1 MKRIKVNEDELEEYD
16 VTSGGNDYIFEDI
29 YDEVFGAEEWVE
41 DSGST
46 DVVGFVSG
54 EPVVCS
60 THNNSMSFAHIR
72 TPSAN
77 INKIASITLAKE
89 ILRRIGD
96 ALERVLR
103 DVTDERC
110 EYSTDD
116 VVNGTFEDES
126 GIIVKSEIDNSTVT
140 MYFYQKLT
148 T

>member
-1 MKRIKVNEDELEEYD
+1 MEEYD
-16 VTSGGNDYIFEDI
+16 VTSNGNNYIYEDI

-41 DSGST
+41 DSEGT
-46 DVVGFVSG
+46 DVVGFVLG
-54 EPVVCS
+54 KPVVCS
-60 THNNSMSFAHIR
+60 TYNNTMSFAHIR

-103 DVTDERC
+103 DVTDERR
-110 EYSTDD
+110 EYFTDD
-116 VVNGTFEDES
+116 VINGAFEDES
-126 GIIVKSEIDNSTVT
+126 GIIVKPNVGNSTVT
-140 MYFYQKLT
+140 ISFYQKLT

>member
-60 THNNSMSFAHIR
+60 THNNAMSFAHIR
-72 TPSAN
+72 THSAN

-116 VVNGTFEDES
+116 VVNGTFEDKS
-126 GIIVKSEIDNSTVT
+126 GIVVKSDIDNSTVT